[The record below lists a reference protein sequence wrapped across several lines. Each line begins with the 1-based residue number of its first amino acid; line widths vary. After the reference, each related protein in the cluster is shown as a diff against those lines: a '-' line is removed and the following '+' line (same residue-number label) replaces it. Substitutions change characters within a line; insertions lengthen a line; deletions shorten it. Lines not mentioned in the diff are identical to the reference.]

1 MIKFI
6 EILKEAK
13 QVGDIYHFTSIDNLT
28 NMLKE
33 YKSITL
39 DDNYS
44 SEAGEGYFSF
54 TRNPNIPSL
63 SNFQK
68 QVRLKLDGNKMS
80 NKYKFEPY
88 ADTSSSFDYYKQG
101 KNFESEE
108 RISAKNNPTIDL
120 TPYIESVVLIS
131 IEGVKK
137 EYPKSSS
144 IFKYVIND
152 YKSIIK
158 WFKTKGIPVT
168 FSDKETTTSNR
179 R

>member
-6 EILKEAK
+6 DILKEAK
-13 QVGDIYHFTSIDNLT
+13 QVGDIYHFTSIDNLA

-33 YKSITL
+33 YKSVTL

-63 SNFQK
+63 SDFQK

-88 ADTSSSFDYYKQG
+88 ADTSSSEDYYKQG

-108 RISAKNNPTIDL
+108 RISAKKNPTIDL

-131 IEGVKK
+131 IDKIKK
-137 EYPKSSS
+137 EYPESSS
-144 IFKYVIND
+144 MFKDVIND
-152 YKSIIK
+152 YKFIIE
-158 WFKTKGIPVT
+158 WFKTNGIPIT